1 MIAKLLSILILLT
14 SQFDF
19 SQTIK
24 GKIVFNNYAISKVEV
39 INSNSKILTVS
50 DANGNFSII
59 AKMNDTLFF
68 IAKNYELKKI
78 VINPLIINDND
89 LNIELVLI
97 GEELKE
103 VVITKMP
110 SIKLSSDKNYE
121 QEKLDKYA
129 LEKAANRP
137 KVIGVNMGT
146 IENGMDL
153 MRIGGML
160 GGLFKKEKEPLKK
173 EKPIVPFKDLAK
185 KSCSKNYFVET
196 LKLKPDEIE
205 LFLDFCDADIKS
217 KTIAT
222 SQNVLSTM
230 DFLLEKSIAFRKQ
243 IVLEK

>member
-1 MIAKLLSILILLT
+1 MITKLLSILVLFA
-14 SQFDF
+14 SQFGF

-24 GKIVFNNYAISKVEV
+24 GKVVFNNYAIPKVEI
-39 INSNSKILTVS
+39 INENSKIVVVS
-50 DANGNFSII
+50 DADGSFSIA
-59 AKMNDTLFF
+59 AKRNDILIF

-78 VINPLIINDND
+78 VINPLIINDSD

-146 IENGMDL
+146 IENGMNL

-160 GGLFKKEKEPLKK
+160 GGLFKKEKEPIKK

-185 KSCSKNYFVET
+185 TSCDQNYFINT

-205 LFLDFCDADIKS
+205 LFLDFCDADSKS

-222 SQNVLSTM
+222 SKNVLSTM
-230 DFLLEKSIAFRKQ
+230 DFLLEKSIAFKKIQ
-243 IVLEK
+243 TPE